1 MKDKMKKCFSTPKR
15 AVISTLCIVVIVLVI
30 VGVIAAGVWKS
41 THGRNRAISNQGAVT
56 QDIDRKDTGQAAV
69 PSETKQNNT
78 SAAQNTVI
86 SEDEAKAAALADA
99 NLTEGEVT
107 FVKVKLDNGDRVQ
120 VYDVEFYTA
129 EAEYD
134 YEISAVDAAVVEKDI
149 SAFRV
154 DTDQSSNNAAAS
166 DKYIG
171 VDSAKQIAVEHAGL
185 SESDAVFSK
194 AKLENDDGRA
204 EYEISFYSG
213 NTEYEY
219 SIDAAS
225 GKILEYDVET
235 K

>member
-15 AVISTLCIVVIVLVI
+15 AVISTLCIVVIILII
-30 VGVIAAGVWKS
+30 VGVIAAAVLKS
-41 THGRNRAISNQGAVT
+41 THHRNEAVNNRGAVSNN
-56 QDIDRKDTGQAAV
+56 IDANEKKNASASIESNTD
-69 PSETKQNNT
+69 NT
-78 SAAQNTVI
+78 SSAQNPAL

-99 NLTEGEVT
+99 NLTEEEVT
-107 FVKVKLDNGDRVQ
+107 FVKVKLDSGDQVQ

-134 YEISAVDAAVVEKDI
+134 YEISAVDGAVVEKDI
-149 SAFRV
+149 SAFRG
-154 DTDQSSNNAAAS
+154 DADQNSNNANAS

-185 SESDAVFSK
+185 SESDVVFSK
-194 AKLENDDGRA
+194 AKLENDDGRT

-225 GKILEYDVET
+225 GKILEYDVEA